1 MVTVMT
7 TNSQETGAGMALFRK
22 VRVVNLVMEV
32 ADAVTKD
39 LVQVNLV
46 VTQFPKE
53 TQIGGLIVLP
63 HGPFLK
69 LTSRRGDAGPVSLLL
84 LMKEK

>member
-1 MVTVMT
+1 MMT

-32 ADAVTKD
+32 AGAVTKD
-39 LVQVNLV
+39 SVQVNLV

-53 TQIGGLIVLP
+53 TQIGGPTVLHP
-63 HGPFLK
+63 GPFLRS
-69 LTSRRGDAGPVSLLL
+69 TSHHGDADPVSLLL
-84 LMKEK
+84 HMKEK